1 MYTNEQTQQ
10 DREATRHL
18 LSYLSS
24 RAKNMWLAVCVWKSP
39 IDSSLEH
46 REGYFLTYNEAE
58 QFYNMLDTTYEKWP
72 ALNPQLFLF
81 YTDEKICQQVN
92 EKLVK

>member
-1 MYTNEQTQQ
+1 
-10 DREATRHL
+10 
-18 LSYLSS
+18 
-24 RAKNMWLAVCVWKSP
+24 MWLAVCVWKSP

-58 QFYNMLDTTYEKWP
+58 QFYNRLNTTCSKWT
-72 ALNPQLFLF
+72 ALNLQLYLF
-81 YTDEKICQQVN
+81 YTDEKICEQVT